1 MLARRGRVSLLVFL
15 LSAAGLSGRVGAQA
29 GGVFLCS
36 AGSNNGNTCEAQADC
51 PGGACVILQGVCND
65 QNGFPCTCPDATC
78 SGTTCTGGP
87 FAGQSCDT
95 AYNCDAG
102 VACQG
107 SQKVCA
113 GGATSGYPCLYD
125 QQCDSLQ
132 CLSTGSLCEEGT
144 DYAGYSCWQD
154 SDCCL
159 PPTTCA
165 VGACFSPAA
174 VPTPTTPSAVT
185 RTATASRT
193 GATETPTPSPSAKAS
208 VTPTA
213 GASPTGATVTPRP
226 TPPPRPTQAPPH
238 GLLIQAVGEGAG
250 CAITAGGD
258 GWLFAGLTGAIVLL
272 VARRR
277 SELP

>member
-1 MLARRGRVSLLVFL
+1 MRRSGIMLARRASASLLVVL
-15 LSAAGLSGRVGAQA
+15 LSAAGFSARVRAQG
-29 GGVFLCS
+29 GGVFVCS
-36 AGSNNGNTCEAQADC
+36 GGSNDGKTCEAQGDC
-51 PGGACVILQGVCND
+51 PGGACVIVQGVCND
-65 QNGFPCTCPDATC
+65 ENGFPCYCPDATC
-78 SGTTCTGGP
+78 GGTTCTGGP

-95 AYNCDAG
+95 AFNCDSG
-102 VACQG
+102 VACEG

-113 GGATSGYPCLYD
+113 GGTTSGYPCVDD

-132 CLSTGSLCEEGT
+132 CRSTGRLCQEGT

-185 RTATASRT
+185 RTATPSRT
-193 GATETPTPSPSAKAS
+193 GTPATPTPSS
-208 VTPTA
+208 TA
-213 GASPTGATVTPRP
+213 GASPATPTVTPRS
-226 TPPPRPTQAPPH
+226 TPPPRPTQARPH

-250 CAITAGGD
+250 CAVTPGGD
-258 GWLFAGLTGAIVLL
+258 GWSFAVLAGAVTLL

-277 SELP
+277 CGLA